1 MGQYLEKIKFISSV
15 LLKLIS
21 LGSQSSDEKTL
32 TVSHN
37 LINTAT
43 QVTECHGMSDGEQAI
58 KD

>member
-1 MGQYLEKIKFISSV
+1 MGQFISSV

-43 QVTECHGMSDGEQAI
+43 QVTTVTECHGMSDGEQAI